1 MKGEKQITK
10 RARAAIKRAWEYT
23 LATGGPERDQAII
36 RFIVN
41 LVFLV
46 FFLLHSTTPFHALLI
61 ALTYMAYSATMLAST
76 FLQPGK
82 SMLRRASGFLLD
94 TLIVSYIMLMAGR
107 VAAPLVVVLYWN
119 MFGYSFRYGKTF
131 LLAGIVLC
139 GLSFSVVILYNAY
152 WIENWELAYGLL
164 FGLILMPTVFVG
176 IMTRRITVA
185 MEKAE
190 VANRAKSNFVANMSH
205 EMRTPLNGILG
216 TVELLMGTPVDPEQ
230 KEFLKTVK
238 SSANV
243 LLSLISDV
251 LDISK
256 IEDGKVSIHAEEMDL
271 HAFIKT
277 ISSLMAQQIKG
288 KGLSFRVVVS
298 SSIPFLLKG
307 DESRIR
313 QVATNLLSNAAKF
326 TEKGGVCLRVLKEA
340 EEDDTVTVRFEVSDT
355 GIGMTEEARG
365 RIFDRF
371 TQADDSITRKY
382 GGTGLGTSIA
392 KELIELMGGKIG
404 VESEPGKGSTFWFT
418 ITLGKLP
425 DHAIEEALAIPV
437 PRTRVVL
444 ICADDPIAET
454 INGFLISRGIRNIRR
469 VHNTGQAYDYVSR
482 VFRDRSTYHICI
494 VVRKGLSEDPF
505 RFSDSLRKMEA
516 LQNVRL
522 LLVEDGCSGESGE
535 EPAKHGYRATV
546 ESPDSVRDLVCAMHY
561 VLPYEDVWHV
571 ASPLG
576 VGSGRSKPRRVK
588 ILVAEDNPTN
598 QMVVQ
603 KLLERA
609 GHEVKIVRDGQTALE
624 ELRKDLFDI
633 ALLDLNMPTMGG
645 LDTARMYMAG
655 RKGKTCVPIVAL
667 SADATIESRKAC
679 KEAGIQE
686 YLIKPFESKKLLSI
700 IQTLTSKDTVPDTRK
715 DRIREKPASE
725 ENGTWSGIDEATIK
739 ELETIGPT
747 KDFVKNLIWVFL
759 RDSEKRIREMEV
771 AADRGDV
778 GSLCK
783 AAHSLKG
790 ITGSIGALAAMD
802 ISERLQ
808 HMDGKITMAER
819 VALLKDLK
827 EEIARVRK
835 ALIQRISVADQK
847 FGDGSA

>member
-10 RARAAIKRAWEYT
+10 GARTAIKRAWEYT

-41 LVFLV
+41 LVFLI
-46 FFLLHSTTPFHALLI
+46 FFLLHSTVPVHTLLI
-61 ALTYMAYSATMLAST
+61 ALTYMVYSTTMLVST

-82 SMLRRASGFLLD
+82 SILRRASGFFLD
-94 TLIVSYIMLMAGR
+94 TVIVSYIMLMAGR
-107 VAAPLVVVLYWN
+107 EGAPLVVVLYWN
-119 MFGYSFRYGKTF
+119 MFGYPFRYGKNY
-131 LLAGIVLC
+131 LLAGIALC
-139 GLSFSVVILYNAY
+139 GVSFSVVILYNSY

-176 IMTRRITVA
+176 IMTRKITLA

-190 VANRAKSNFVANMSH
+190 VANRAKSTFVANMSH

-216 TVELLMGTPVDPEQ
+216 TLELLMGTPVDPEQ
-230 KEFLKTVK
+230 KEFLKTAK

-243 LLSLISDV
+243 LLALISDV

-256 IEDGKVSIHAEEMDL
+256 IEDGKVSIHVEEMDL

-277 ISSLMAQQIKG
+277 LSSTMAQQIKE
-288 KGLSFRVVVS
+288 KGLSFRVMVS

-307 DESRIR
+307 DDARIR
-313 QVATNLLSNAAKF
+313 QVVTNLLSNATKF

-340 EEDDTVTVRFEVSDT
+340 EEEDTVTVRFEVSDT
-355 GIGMTEEARG
+355 GIGMTEEARS

-404 VESEPGKGSTFWFT
+404 VESELGKGSTFWFT
-418 ITLGKLP
+418 ITLEKAP
-425 DHAIEEALAIPV
+425 DHAIEEALTTPV
-437 PRTRVVL
+437 LRTRVVL
-444 ICADDPIAET
+444 ICADDTVAAT
-454 INGFLISRGIRNIRR
+454 INGFLISRGIRHIRR

-482 VFRDRSTYHICI
+482 VVRDRSTCHICI

-505 RFSDSLRKMEA
+505 QFSDSLRKMEA
-516 LQNVRL
+516 LQNLRL
-522 LLVEDGCSGESGE
+522 MLVGDGCSGESGE
-535 EPAKHGYRATV
+535 ELSKHGYRAIV
-546 ESPDSVRDLVCAMHY
+546 ESPDSVRNLVCAMHY

-571 ASPLG
+571 ASPMG
-576 VGSGRSKPRRVK
+576 AGRGGRNSRRLK

-598 QMVVQ
+598 QMVVR

-609 GHEVKIVRDGQTALE
+609 GHEVKIAGDGQTALE
-624 ELRKDLFDI
+624 ELRKDRFDL
-633 ALLDLNMPTMGG
+633 ALLDLNMPIMGG
-645 LDTARMYMAG
+645 LETARMYMAD
-655 RKGKTCVPIVAL
+655 RKDKPCVPIVAL
-667 SADATIESRKAC
+667 SADATIESRNAC

-700 IQTLTSKDTVPDTRK
+700 IQSLTSKNTVPDTTEDK
-715 DRIREKPASE
+715 IREKPASE
-725 ENGTWSGIDEATIK
+725 EKGTRSGIDEATLQ
-739 ELETIGPT
+739 ELENIGPT

-759 RDSEKRIREMEV
+759 RDSEKRIREMELS
-771 AADRGDV
+771 ADRGDV
-778 GSLCK
+778 QSLCK
-783 AAHSLKG
+783 TAHSLKG

-802 ISERLQ
+802 ICEKLQ
-808 HMDGKITMAER
+808 HIDGKITMAER
-819 VALLKDLK
+819 VALLEDLK

-847 FGDGSA
+847 FGDG